1 MEGCIAQ
8 VVKILPVLLLLAIA
22 SSALGYSL
30 QASAQVP
37 GQVGGAG
44 GGTPQT
50 ASNPAG
56 RICGNHPCAPG
67 EVYVP
72 GTLPNGTMPQGIG
85 GNYTMGAMGMHGN
98 YTMGMHGNYTMG
110 MHGNYTMGMHGNYTM
125 GMNGTMGMQGM
136 MGMHGNYTMGMYG
149 NYTKGMGHHHMHGNG
164 TMGMMG
170 QGMNATGLKMP
181 TTTGQSP
188 RAQVAA
194 GVQPQ
199 SVQCPAGF
207 YLLVNTSGSRPACVT
222 QSTMSI
228 LEARGW
234 GHAAP

>member
-110 MHGNYTMGMHGNYTM
+110 M
-125 GMNGTMGMQGM
+125 
-136 MGMHGNYTMGMYG
+136 YG

>member
-30 QASAQVP
+30 QASAQMP
-37 GQVGGAG
+37 GQMGGPG
-44 GGTPQT
+44 GGTPST

-67 EVYVP
+67 EAYVP
-72 GTLPNGTMPQGIG
+72 GTLPNGTMPQ
-85 GNYTMGAMGMHGN
+85 GMHGN

-110 MHGNYTMGMHGNYTM
+110 MHGNYTMGMQGMM

-136 MGMHGNYTMGMYG
+136 MGMNGTMGMHG
-149 NYTKGMGHHHMHGNG
+149 NYTKGMGHHHMHNG
-164 TMGMMG
+164 TSTMMG
-170 QGMNATGLKMP
+170 QGMNATGMKMP
-181 TTTGQSP
+181 TTGQSP

-194 GVQPQ
+194 GIQPQ
-199 SVQCPAGF
+199 SVQCPSGF